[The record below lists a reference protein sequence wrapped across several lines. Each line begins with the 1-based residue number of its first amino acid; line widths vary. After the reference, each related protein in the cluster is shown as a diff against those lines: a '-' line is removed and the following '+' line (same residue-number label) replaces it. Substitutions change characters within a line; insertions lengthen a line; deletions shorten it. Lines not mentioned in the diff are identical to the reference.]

1 MPAADTLLVFALATL
16 ALLAIPGPSVLFVVA
31 RTVEHGRAAGLVSML
46 GVETGALVHVAVAA
60 AGLSALV
67 ASSPTALTVLRWA
80 GGAYLLWLGAQAL
93 RRRRAALAGAPAPR
107 TSKARLFRQGVLV
120 DLLNPKT
127 ALFFLAFLPGF
138 VERGQGPVALQ
149 VAMLGCC
156 FVVLATLTD
165 GAYALASARISRRV
179 RGSRLAA
186 ASAGTYGVLGVVAL
200 AGSV

>member
-80 GGAYLLWLGAQAL
+80 GGAYLLWLGVKAL

-107 TSKARLFRQGVLV
+107 TSKSRLFRQGVLV

-138 VERGQGPVALQ
+138 VERGQGPVAMQ

-200 AGSV
+200 AGGV